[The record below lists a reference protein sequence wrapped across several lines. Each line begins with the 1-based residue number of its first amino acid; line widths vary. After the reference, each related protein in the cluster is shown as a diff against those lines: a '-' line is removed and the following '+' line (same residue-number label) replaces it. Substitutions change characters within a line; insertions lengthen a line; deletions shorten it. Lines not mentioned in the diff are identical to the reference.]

1 MQVFFMRF
9 AICRVLSCALVV
21 LTIVIPATLRA
32 PRAYAEGPC
41 TARSDNLTRNGSIN
55 DGYDTQY
62 GVVANSWNAFIFD
75 RTPPSFDLVDNE
87 NAVGDSVGQYSQY
100 IHGDGVE
107 FDAGI
112 YQVIAGTTPGQ
123 SYDFKIGFAIMLR
136 DIGGGQ
142 NKKIDGVVV
151 RRAGVDPTGGTDPH
165 SPNVIWGPE
174 WDGGGYGASLN
185 NPNMTITFAAKANQ
199 VTVFARAYNRGTA
212 PSDKAW
218 FDVMCLL
225 PRGDIPTIQIEPSV
239 TPTLP
244 ATAVPPTAE
253 IPPTN
258 VPPTRVPPTPTL
270 APPTPTL
277 EPAQILTATPESVA
291 QKRPT
296 GTPPPKRVIPTIVA
310 SNDGGQ
316 DGASN
321 AGGGNLFPLAAIFG
335 AVGIIAFSLLGIVAV
350 GGFALWRI
358 FTRRGGSA
366 FEPQEASD
374 DQNYYQ

>member
-9 AICRVLSCALVV
+9 AICRVLVCALVV
-21 LTIVIPATLRA
+21 LTIVIPATLRT

-142 NKKIDGVVV
+142 NKKIDGVVI

-185 NPNMTITFAAKANQ
+185 NPNMTVTFVAKSNQ

-225 PRGDIPTIQIEPSV
+225 PRGDIPTVQIEPTV

-244 ATAVPPTAE
+244 ATATPQ
-253 IPPTN
+253 
-258 VPPTRVPPTPTL
+258 VPPTRVPPTRVPPT
-270 APPTPTL
+270 ATPEPPTPTL
-277 EPAQILTATPESVA
+277 EPAQVLTATPQTVA
-291 QKRPT
+291 QKRATATPEARPFIPQIGD
-296 GTPPPKRVIPTIVA
+296 GTNT
-310 SNDGGQ
+310 
-316 DGASN
+316 
-321 AGGGNLFPLAAIFG
+321 GGGEGGGGGGLPILMVAG
-335 AVGIIAFSLLGIVAV
+335 ALGIVGIGLIGIV
-350 GGFALWRI
+350 LIGGFAVWRI
-358 FTRRGGSA
+358 FLRQVDDALDPTYY
-366 FEPQEASD
+366 PD
-374 DQNYYQ
+374 DQGQHQ

>member
-1 MQVFFMRF
+1 MRSAVYRLLLGALIF
-9 AICRVLSCALVV
+9 STIAI
-21 LTIVIPATLRA
+21 PFTLPFT

-112 YQVIAGTTPGQ
+112 YQVIAGTTPGH

-142 NKKIDGVVV
+142 NKKIDGVVI

-185 NPNMTITFAAKANQ
+185 NPNMTVTFVAKSNQ

-225 PRGDIPTIQIEPSV
+225 PRGDIPTVQIEPTA

-244 ATAVPPTAE
+244 ATATPQ
-253 IPPTN
+253 
-258 VPPTRVPPTPTL
+258 VPPTRVPPTRVPPT
-270 APPTPTL
+270 ATPEPPTPTL
-277 EPAQILTATPESVA
+277 EPAQVLTATPQTVA
-291 QKRPT
+291 QKRATATPEARPFIPQIDD
-296 GTPPPKRVIPTIVA
+296 GTNT
-310 SNDGGQ
+310 
-316 DGASN
+316 
-321 AGGGNLFPLAAIFG
+321 GGGEGGGGGGLPILMVAG
-335 AVGIIAFSLLGIVAV
+335 ALGIVGIGLIGIV
-350 GGFALWRI
+350 LIGGFAVWRI
-358 FTRRGGSA
+358 FLRQVDDALDPTYY
-366 FEPQEASD
+366 PD
-374 DQNYYQ
+374 DQGQHQ